1 MKGSTIFRDYYF
13 SLTHSLD
20 LSEMPTTP
28 GIDITLPNPENIM
41 LFNCIITPRDGL
53 YQGAKFVF
61 VVNIP
66 LTYPYDPPKVN
77 CETLVC
83 TRFNIIINLQYS
95 FSFRFTILI
104 STGKATFAL
113 VSFLTKPNSVFI
125 IYLHIC
131 FLESRD

>member
-1 MKGSTIFRDYYF
+1 
-13 SLTHSLD
+13 
-20 LSEMPTTP
+20 MPTTP

-66 LTYPYDPPKVN
+66 LTYPYDPPKVT
-77 CETLVC
+77 CETLVFC
-83 TRFNIIINLQYS
+83 TPMSNSVYFS
-95 FSFRFTILI
+95 DSSFRFTILI

-113 VSFLTKPNSVFI
+113 VSYLILYPICTVFLFGTI
-125 IYLHIC
+125 
-131 FLESRD
+131 FLFDSLDQIFCDRTGCLCSILDL